1 MNQGAQLTYWLCRPL
16 GRGEG
21 SGERSRSPPGE
32 DRGSGTHMRCVC
44 IFCALRQRPASWGL
58 LPSPAKLRPHPPL
71 KQDRSGGRGSASFI
85 SLILILILIFPI
97 LPSCCLPTSI
107 TDQKMAPK
115 AGGPAVGRSLHRGLW
130 SPIFIAGCR
139 GRGRGRDLQGLP
151 SPHLLDPT
159 NWLENPSGRAQ
170 TSWGSCVARPLG
182 WRRWGVVGGWK
193 PRGRS
198 AHSQGVR
205 SGGGSEGRQGEGGGA
220 RPKRSHLPSPGLPP
234 VPLLR

>member
-21 SGERSRSPPGE
+21 SGERPRSPPGE

-85 SLILILILIFPI
+85 SPILILILIFPI

-107 TDQKMAPK
+107 TDQKMATK

-139 GRGRGRDLQGLP
+139 GRGRDLQGLP

-159 NWLENPSGRAQ
+159 NWPEKPSGRAQ
-170 TSWGSCVARPLG
+170 TSWGSCVPDPWAG
-182 WRRWGVVGGWK
+182 GGGGWLRAGS
-193 PRGRS
+193 PE
-198 AHSQGVR
+198 GVAPT
-205 SGGGSEGRQGEGGGA
+205 A
-220 RPKRSHLPSPGLPP
+220 RE
-234 VPLLR
+234 